1 LKRLHLF
8 IESLEEREKYIFIVG
23 IYAFIIIVGIFF
35 ITFEMLPKIDKL
47 EKRLEKEINNY
58 VQIQE
63 VIHEYKIYKPLAK
76 PELSLSEIE
85 EIARKINIKSNMI
98 SIKPYQQGKFIEVS
112 FEKLSGQQI
121 YRFLRKIK
129 ENGYIAEYIDINDP
143 KGNGKYTMRIIL
155 GTQ

>member
-1 LKRLHLF
+1 
-8 IESLEEREKYIFIVG
+8 
-23 IYAFIIIVGIFF
+23 
-35 ITFEMLPKIDKL
+35 
-47 EKRLEKEINNY
+47 
-58 VQIQE
+58 
-63 VIHEYKIYKPLAK
+63 
-76 PELSLSEIE
+76 
-85 EIARKINIKSNMI
+85 MI

-143 KGNGKYTMRIIL
+143 KGNGKYTMRIVL